1 MSEIELRPGTTHI
14 SLKKK
19 KHPNPPN
26 PNNAGVPLKIP
37 TKRKK
42 NLHTAKTHGA
52 ARFLNDVCAS
62 EYKMVRAVSLTST
75 VICVNTH
82 KDLPKLHRLWK
93 NSKSQRK
100 QNSNKRKERGGGNMS
115 GVCKTK
121 KLPEMKKIVGM
132 RWGQINIS
140 RQQVFVARPYNI
152 KISHPIRATPPH
164 VQT

>member
-19 KHPNPPN
+19 TPQPPKSQQCGSATQN
-26 PNNAGVPLKIP
+26 SHK
-37 TKRKK
+37 KKK

-62 EYKMVRAVSLTST
+62 EYKMARAVSLTST

-93 NSKSQRK
+93 NSKGQRK
-100 QNSNKRKERGGGNMS
+100 QNSSKRREGKKNMS
-115 GVCKTK
+115 GVCKKK
-121 KLPEMKKIVGM
+121 KLPEMKKKCWDEMGTNKYFSSTGLCCSPV
-132 RWGQINIS
+132 
-140 RQQVFVARPYNI
+140 NI